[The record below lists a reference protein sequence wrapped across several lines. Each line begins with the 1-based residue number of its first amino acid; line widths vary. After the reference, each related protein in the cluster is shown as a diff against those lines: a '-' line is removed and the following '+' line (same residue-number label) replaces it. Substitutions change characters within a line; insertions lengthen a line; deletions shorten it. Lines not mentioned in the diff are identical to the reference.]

1 MGSLPRGLLVRVPL
15 THLRSPANLLR
26 SPAQARESR
35 IQKGKRPNEAHLSA
49 EPDPSPSQARLAGSH
64 EDTWWSRG
72 AQTPAYQGSQAAR
85 GFHTLKVAVETCDGA
100 EGSRT
105 GLFTPADRLL
115 RSREFKYVLRHGR
128 RAASRELV
136 VLTAPAAFERDSGA
150 RRLGIITGR
159 RVGGAVV
166 RNRLKRRVREWF
178 RVARGCVAPGIDV
191 VVIARRPA
199 ADLSG
204 RDFIAVLDRGLRE
217 ALQ

>member
-1 MGSLPRGLLVRVPL
+1 M
-15 THLRSPANLLR
+15 LR
-26 SPAQARESR
+26 SPAQVSEAR

-64 EDTWWSRG
+64 EDTRWSCG

-85 GFHTLKVAVETCDGA
+85 GFYTLKVAVETCDGA
-100 EGSRT
+100 ERPRT
-105 GLFTPADRLL
+105 GLFTPGDRLL
-115 RSREFKYVLRHGR
+115 RSREFEHVLRHGR
-128 RAASRELV
+128 RVASPELV
-136 VLTAPAAFERDSGA
+136 VLTAPAASGRESEA
-150 RRLGIITGR
+150 RRLGIIAGR
-159 RVGGAVV
+159 RFGGAVV

-199 ADLSG
+199 ADLSK
-204 RDFIAVLDRGLRE
+204 RDFMAVLDRGLRE